1 MNPFLLPHFIPDL
14 FTHRRRFVQA
24 IYLLLTMIV
33 IFTAFS
39 HWSYDDPFITYR
51 YAANLQHGLGFVYN
65 PGERALSTTT
75 PLFTL
80 LLALLG
86 NLWTD
91 LPHLANL
98 LGAFSLALGGLFLW
112 DLARTWH
119 APLVGWSGLLLYP
132 TFPLLVST
140 LGSET
145 PLYLAFC
152 LGTFAFYA
160 RQRYPLAAVF
170 AALSILARPDGILVA
185 FILAAHYLLQIR
197 RPIPW
202 RAAGLFLA
210 LTLPW
215 FVFSWVYF
223 GSPLPA
229 TLAVKQHQGAM
240 AISQRFAPGLLTIL
254 RGYARWPYILEAGL
268 AIAGVVFM
276 FRRARRWAL
285 FLAWTM
291 LYFLAY
297 SALGVSRYF
306 WYYAP
311 LVPGLIVLIGLGISS
326 IRNSSLPK
334 PLFSGISSKSNSPPL
349 KSPFLGNS
357 SISNSPPPNSPFL
370 GIWGRPGGGRI
381 ATLALLLLLIS
392 AQAYDLGQ
400 LRQQPDNRLVIY
412 PVVGEWLRDHTSPQ
426 ASVGTLEVGMIGYYS
441 QRRMIDFAG
450 LIQAQVSNQLTTHAT
465 YEDAA
470 LWAVERYHPD
480 YLALH
485 ENLFPRLEQGYAAQ
499 RCAVIKH
506 FSGKTYGYSADLNI
520 YACR

>member
-1 MNPFLLPHFIPDL
+1 LM
-14 FTHRRRFVQA
+14 
-24 IYLLLTMIV
+24 
-33 IFTAFS
+33 
-39 HWSYDDPFITYR
+39 
-51 YAANLQHGLGFVYN
+51 
-65 PGERALSTTT
+65 
-75 PLFTL
+75 
-80 LLALLG
+80 
-86 NLWTD
+86 
-91 LPHLANL
+91 
-98 LGAFSLALGGLFLW
+98 
-112 DLARTWH
+112 
-119 APLVGWSGLLLYP
+119 
-132 TFPLLVST
+132 
-140 LGSET
+140 
-145 PLYLAFC
+145 
-152 LGTFAFYA
+152 
-160 RQRYPLAAVF
+160 
-170 AALSILARPDGILVA
+170 
-185 FILAAHYLLQIR
+185 
-197 RPIPW
+197 
-202 RAAGLFLA
+202 
-210 LTLPW
+210 
-215 FVFSWVYF
+215 
-223 GSPLPA
+223 
-229 TLAVKQHQGAM
+229 
-240 AISQRFAPGLLTIL
+240 TIL

-285 FLAWTM
+285 FLAWMM